1 MALKVNEI
9 ESDVENKEPN
19 QQEVLKGLQDKIQ
32 KRYWDSSKT
41 YVHDTD
47 HNHDHLIDKEKPIEF
62 TYICQIPFP
71 PKVPQKTSTH
81 TILKNLPEIP
91 KSQEKALENQVKAM
105 VANYRNKELS
115 ETNHPTEYSYEK
127 DSESLSRPLKKR
139 RFKC

>member
-47 HNHDHLIDKEKPIEF
+47 HNHLIDKEKPIEF

-71 PKVPQKTSTH
+71 PKVP
-81 TILKNLPEIP
+81 
-91 KSQEKALENQVKAM
+91 
-105 VANYRNKELS
+105 
-115 ETNHPTEYSYEK
+115 
-127 DSESLSRPLKKR
+127 KR
-139 RFKC
+139 LQRTQF